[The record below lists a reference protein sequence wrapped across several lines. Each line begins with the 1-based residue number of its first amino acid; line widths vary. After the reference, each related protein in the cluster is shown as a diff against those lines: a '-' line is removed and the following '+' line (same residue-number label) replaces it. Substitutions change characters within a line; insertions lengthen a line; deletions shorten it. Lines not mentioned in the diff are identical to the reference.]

1 MCNSYTLPMR
11 AANKH
16 TSYKKVNVGVRP
28 SVDAP
33 DRQTRNSFHTATP
46 PSTTTAEK
54 YTRRTDDED
63 EDGDSSRR
71 TRQKPGRGHTETR
84 DDDPDEDTQYSL
96 SSVALSAPELF
107 CSCAPLPAPRP
118 NELRS
123 RSCGVRGTG
132 AVAPRP
138 RSLSLARSVAIWC
151 LHACAMFYFVIF
163 YVSVVAHR
171 LARKHRVA
179 IYK

>member
-1 MCNSYTLPMR
+1 MCNNYTLPMR

-33 DRQTRNSFHTATP
+33 DRQTRNSSHTATP

-107 CSCAPLPAPRP
+107 CGCAPLPAPRP

-138 RSLSLARSVAIWC
+138 RSLSLHPVW
-151 LHACAMFYFVIF
+151 H
-163 YVSVVAHR
+163 
-171 LARKHRVA
+171 LASMGHPRCFARVA
-179 IYK
+179 TKQWRIQGVVHGPISPNT